1 MKAIEEIKEVFD
13 KWNVS
18 VNLVYVNDKPRLD
31 MTFEDE
37 NGNYVEL
44 DHFWEDR
51 VKTYNIRIDMKE

>member
-1 MKAIEEIKEVFD
+1 MFG

-44 DHFWEDR
+44 DHFLEGR
-51 VKTYNIRIDMKE
+51 VKAYNIRLDMKE